1 MPVMDGRAF
10 LAQRRLEPTLA
21 SVPVAV
27 ITAESDLDG
36 LSDVRIVLAK
46 PLDASQLMATV
57 ERHAV
62 PEA

>member
-27 ITAESDLDG
+27 ITAESDIDG

-46 PLDASQLMATV
+46 PLDATQLMATV
-57 ERHAV
+57 QRHA
-62 PEA
+62 ALDA

>member
-1 MPVMDGRAF
+1 V
-10 LAQRRLEPTLA
+10 LA

-36 LSDVRIVLAK
+36 LSDVRIVLPK
-46 PLDASQLMATV
+46 PLDASTMMETV
-57 ERHAV
+57 QRHVV